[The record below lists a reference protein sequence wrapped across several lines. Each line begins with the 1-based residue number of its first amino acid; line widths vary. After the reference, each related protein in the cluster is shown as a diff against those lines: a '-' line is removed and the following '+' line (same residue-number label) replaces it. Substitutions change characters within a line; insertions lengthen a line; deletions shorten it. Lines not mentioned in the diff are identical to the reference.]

1 MAVVKV
7 EHSGLPEHQVGI
19 MQQFREF
26 WMEGHFCDL
35 TVKSREGTEHRA
47 HAGVLSA
54 AGKFFKTLLC
64 GSFLEADQ
72 VKHGQPVQIN
82 ASDAALRAL
91 LEYIYGGQP
100 DLPVEESIELLR
112 LAGAYE
118 LPKLAKDVE
127 AGIRASLKT
136 HPVPS
141 SLRVLQET
149 HGLHDLKAA
158 CEEAVATN
166 FEVCAQ
172 HPDFLRLSAV
182 QLAQILERDDLKV
195 SREEVVLKG
204 IFTWFNSCKDRGDD
218 VLGLLLRDVD
228 FQSISF
234 ENLHQ
239 LSRLASSFGPNGDFL
254 QRRVNQAMQA
264 NRKRIQ
270 AEASD
275 GFRPKRRCL
284 QHWSPY
290 MGSSSGGARKVLP
303 RPSDSLC
310 WHQGVLYATDFAS
323 SVLCWKPG
331 DGDPRVVAG
340 TGASVAGFN
349 ELSDNI
355 RVSVSPEGE
364 IVVADRSNDSL
375 ISFLSGVG
383 RVLVEEFEGLVDVSC
398 SPNGVV
404 YVLDC
409 DGLRVQKLVGSNL
422 QPVIASE
429 DVSEEMQFQAA
440 SVFITREEILYLSDS
455 HQGRILRI
463 KPGEANPTVAGQ
475 LPDDE
480 PSDPSGLFVTEE
492 ETIYVSDCRCHK
504 VWVCHSHDTTCTEV
518 LECPDGLRPGA
529 ILVQDRSLYVS
540 MYKNIVEDDSWEGAV
555 YEYFLPP
562 DLQLK

>member
-254 QRRVNQAMQA
+254 QRRVTKPCKQIGNESRQKLQMVFARSGVAFNTGRRTWVLAQ
-264 NRKRIQ
+264 
-270 AEASD
+270 EAQGKCYPDPVTHSA
-275 GFRPKRRCL
+275 GI
-284 QHWSPY
+284 
-290 MGSSSGGARKVLP
+290 KVF
-303 RPSDSLC
+303 
-310 WHQGVLYATDFAS
+310 LYAQISPAVSFA
-323 SVLCWKPG
+323 G
-331 DGDPRVVAG
+331 
-340 TGASVAGFN
+340 
-349 ELSDNI
+349 
-355 RVSVSPEGE
+355 SPAMVIPEWLQ
-364 IVVADRSNDSL
+364 AQ
-375 ISFLSGVG
+375 
-383 RVLVEEFEGLVDVSC
+383 VLV
-398 SPNGVV
+398 
-404 YVLDC
+404 
-409 DGLRVQKLVGSNL
+409 
-422 QPVIASE
+422 
-429 DVSEEMQFQAA
+429 
-440 SVFITREEILYLSDS
+440 
-455 HQGRILRI
+455 
-463 KPGEANPTVAGQ
+463 
-475 LPDDE
+475 
-480 PSDPSGLFVTEE
+480 
-492 ETIYVSDCRCHK
+492 
-504 VWVCHSHDTTCTEV
+504 
-518 LECPDGLRPGA
+518 
-529 ILVQDRSLYVS
+529 
-540 MYKNIVEDDSWEGAV
+540 
-555 YEYFLPP
+555 
-562 DLQLK
+562 